1 MANRQFSQYL
11 LNRGILSSDNAGRV
25 LAKSLH
31 AVPDLAVLALEKGLI
46 TSQQAKKLLGVKEFV
61 VAALEENYLNALQLD
76 ELKKAVPDRSACLGQ
91 VLLEEGIVDIHT
103 LAKLFEDSKD
113 EDSHPVDDVIKDM
126 LEAQGW
132 DAHEHAYIRE
142 YVKLFLRAMRKFM
155 HAEALIIP
163 NEDLDLVDAT
173 YLIYQ
178 SMGGALRLTVGC
190 RMTGNVLLAMAGRFS
205 GEEETEVTKWLLIA
219 LRSLPMLSM
228 VCTL

>member
-113 EDSHPVDDVIKDM
+113 EDSHPVDDVIKEM

-132 DAHEHAYIRE
+132 DAHEHAYI
-142 YVKLFLRAMRKFM
+142 VNM
-155 HAEALIIP
+155 
-163 NEDLDLVDAT
+163 
-173 YLIYQ
+173 
-178 SMGGALRLTVGC
+178 
-190 RMTGNVLLAMAGRFS
+190 
-205 GEEETEVTKWLLIA
+205 
-219 LRSLPMLSM
+219 
-228 VCTL
+228 